1 MLLRIRVYYEDT
13 DCAGVVYYANYLRY
27 FERGRVELLRER
39 KASLTEL
46 EDKGILFLV
55 TCAEIE
61 YLSPCKYDDLLLLDT
76 QIADISGATLTFKHT
91 IRREGLGKELVRG
104 SVILAAVGKDGR
116 PIRIPEEVRK
126 VLGGG

>member
-61 YLSPCKYDDLLLLDT
+61 YLSPCKYDDLLLLAIQPKSSIT
-76 QIADISGATLTFKHT
+76 VASISLMSS
-91 IRREGLGKELVRG
+91 
-104 SVILAAVGKDGR
+104 SVLRLRFFSISSLK
-116 PIRIPEEVRK
+116 
-126 VLGGG
+126 